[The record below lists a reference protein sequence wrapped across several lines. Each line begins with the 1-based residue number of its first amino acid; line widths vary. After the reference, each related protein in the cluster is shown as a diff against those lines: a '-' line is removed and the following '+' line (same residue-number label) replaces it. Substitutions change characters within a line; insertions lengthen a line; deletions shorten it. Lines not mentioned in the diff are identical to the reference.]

1 MITSRSDRLFEKSR
15 NLIPGGVNSPVRA
28 MSAVH
33 RNPLFIERA
42 KGARIHDVD
51 GNAFID
57 YIGSWG
63 PMIVGHAHDEV
74 IEAIHRAATYGTSF
88 GAPTAAELTLAEM
101 VCEAVPSVEMVR
113 LVNSGTEAT
122 MSALRLARA
131 ATGRDK
137 ILKFEGCYHGH
148 FDGLL
153 VAAGSGATT
162 LGTPNS
168 PGVPKDFAR
177 NTILARYNDLD
188 DVREKVAVHRD
199 DLAAIIVEPVAGNMG
214 CISPAAGFLSGLRS
228 VCDENGIVLIFDEVM
243 SGFRVAYGGAQERF
257 AVLPDLTC
265 LGKVIGGGLPVGAY
279 GGKRELME
287 QVAPAGPVY
296 QAGTLSGNP
305 LATAAGIAT
314 LSLLREPGAYERL
327 EAISDRIASGMTQAA
342 ADAGIATQTE
352 RVGAMFSIFFQPG
365 PVTNYDDA
373 KQSDTEQFARFW
385 NAMLTHGVL
394 LPPSQFEAM
403 FPSLAHDDECI
414 EITVNAAHVAFSE
427 LRD

>member
-1 MITSRSDRLFEKSR
+1 MISTRSDRLFDKSR
-15 NLIPGGVNSPVRA
+15 KLIPGGVNSPVRA

-74 IEAIHRAATYGTSF
+74 IDAIRRAASYGTSF
-88 GAPTAAELTLAEM
+88 GAPTAAEYTLAEM

-162 LGTPNS
+162 LGIPNS
-168 PGVPKDFAR
+168 PGVPADFAR
-177 NTILARYNDLD
+177 NTLLARYNDLD
-188 DVREKVAVHRD
+188 DVREKVAAHRD

-214 CISPAAGFLSGLRS
+214 CIAPTPGFLAGLRDL
-228 VCDENGIVLIFDEVM
+228 CDEHGMVLIFDEVM

-287 QVAPAGPVY
+287 WIAPAGPVY

-314 LSLLREPGAYERL
+314 LKILEESGTYERL
-327 EAISDRIASGMTQAA
+327 EEISERIATGIMQAA
-342 ADAGIATQTE
+342 SDAGITTHTNQ
-352 RVGAMFSIFFQPG
+352 VGAMFSTFFQSG

-373 KQSDTEQFARFW
+373 KNSDTEQFARFW

-394 LPPSQFEAM
+394 LPPSQFEAA

-414 EITVNAAHVAFSE
+414 EITINAANAAFAE
-427 LRD
+427 LGE